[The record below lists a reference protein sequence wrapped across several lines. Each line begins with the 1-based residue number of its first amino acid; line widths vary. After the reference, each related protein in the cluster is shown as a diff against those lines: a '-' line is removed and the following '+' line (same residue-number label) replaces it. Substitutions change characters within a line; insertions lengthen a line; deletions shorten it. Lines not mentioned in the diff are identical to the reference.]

1 MGTGLVSAQI
11 GQPQGLPLHVPM
23 LELSFKK
30 TLGTFH
36 LDPSLQVNNELMVLF
51 GPSGS
56 GKTLTLQ
63 CIAGLLKPDSG
74 FMRLDGLTYFDSEA
88 GVNLPLNERRI
99 GYVFQDY
106 ALFPHMTVYDNV
118 SYGISKVPKAAV
130 KEKVSELLS
139 ILRLEG
145 LEKRYPSELSGGQK
159 QRVAIARSIIIRP
172 SLFLLDEP
180 FAALDYPVRS
190 KLRIDLKRIRGRF
203 STPTVVVTHDL
214 EEAFIL
220 GDRIAVIN
228 EGRIEQVGTREEV
241 FYRPNS
247 KKVAKFLGIKN
258 IFKGKVVST
267 EEGAVHIE
275 STGFNVV
282 APQNQPLSTGEDVEF
297 CIRPEEV
304 MLLREDKPVREGLS
318 ENIISGHII
327 EIVEQGPSFLVLFH
341 AGNGPTLHI
350 NVPSYAFK
358 KLGLY
363 EGKEVRV
370 SLKKESIWVIPK
382 I

>member
-1 MGTGLVSAQI
+1 
-11 GQPQGLPLHVPM
+11 M

-36 LDPSLQVNNELMVLF
+36 LDLDIQVNNELMVLF

-63 CIAGLLKPDSG
+63 CIAGLVKPDSG
-74 FMRLDGLTYFDSEA
+74 FMRLNGKTYFDSETSTS
-88 GVNLPLNERRI
+88 LPLSERRI

-106 ALFPHMTVYDNV
+106 ALFPHMTVYGNV
-118 SYGISKVPKAAV
+118 SYGISKEPRQRI
-130 KEKVSELLS
+130 KEKVSDLLS

-145 LEKRYPSELSGGQK
+145 LEDRYPSELSGGQR
-159 QRVAIARSIIIRP
+159 QRVAIARALIVSP
-172 SLFLLDEP
+172 ALFLLDEP

-190 KLRIDLKRIRGRF
+190 KLRVDLKRIRDKF
-203 STPTVVVTHDL
+203 STPTIMVTHDL

-220 GDRIAVIN
+220 GDRIAVVN
-228 EGRIEQVGTREEV
+228 EGKTV
-241 FYRPNS
+241 FYRPGS

-258 IFKGKVVST
+258 IFKGKVASLG
-267 EEGAVHIE
+267 EGSASID
-275 STGFNVV
+275 SAGFSVI
-282 APQNQPLSTGEDVEF
+282 APSLQPLSIGEEVEF

-304 MLLREDKPVREGLS
+304 MILREDRPVREGLS
-318 ENIISGHII
+318 ENIIPGHIL
-327 EIVEQGPSFLVLFH
+327 EIVEQGPTFLALFH
-341 AGNGPTLHI
+341 KENGPTLHI

-370 SLKKESIWVIPK
+370 SLKKESIWIIPSK
-382 I
+382 AG

>member
-1 MGTGLVSAQI
+1 M
-11 GQPQGLPLHVPM
+11 PM

-30 TLGTFH
+30 SLGTFH
-36 LDPSLQVNNELMVLF
+36 LDLSLKVGNELMVLF

-63 CIAGLLKPDSG
+63 CIAGLVKPVSG
-74 FMRLDGLTYFDSEA
+74 FMRLNDKTYFDSET
-88 GVNLPLNERRI
+88 GISLPLSERGI

-106 ALFPHMTVYDNV
+106 ALFPHMTVYGNV
-118 SYGISKVPKAAV
+118 SYGISKEPRQTI
-130 KEKVSELLS
+130 KEKVSDLLS

-145 LEKRYPSELSGGQK
+145 LEDRYPSELSGGQR
-159 QRVAIARSIIIRP
+159 QRVAIARALIVSP

-180 FAALDYPVRS
+180 FAALDHPVRS
-190 KLRIDLKRIRGRF
+190 KLRVDLKRIRDKF
-203 STPTVVVTHDL
+203 STPTIMVTHDL

-220 GDRIAVIN
+220 GDRIAVMN
-228 EGRIEQVGTREEV
+228 EGKIEQVGTREEV
-241 FYRPNS
+241 FYRPRS

-258 IFKGKVVST
+258 IFKGKV
-267 EEGAVHIE
+267 A
-275 STGFNVV
+275 STGEGSASIDSAGFSVI
-282 APQNQPLSTGEDVEF
+282 APSLQPLSIGEEVAF

-304 MLLREDKPVREGLS
+304 MILREDRPVREGLS
-318 ENIISGHII
+318 ENIIPGHII
-327 EIVEQGPSFLVLFH
+327 EIVEQGPTYLVLFH
-341 AGNGPTLHI
+341 AVNGPTLHI

-370 SLKKESIWVIPK
+370 SLKRESIWIIPK
-382 I
+382 